1 MGYVAPVED
10 RTLPPKLVDRIF
22 NQTIEVKL
30 SELLSVSS
38 DMRKGIREKV
48 TSKRV
53 PIEPALIQGISYED
67 QQAAVF
73 IQNGE
78 LIRQFLH
85 ECPADHLVVAD
96 DRADMQSL
104 PMWINYTKEEECIL
118 DCGAQI
124 CSISEDVWNTL
135 KMVPFD
141 PRYHIHMQSANGV
154 VDRTIGLCANVPLT
168 VSNVTF
174 WVQFQIVK
182 TDAFSVL
189 LGQPFMKLSNMV
201 VNHGRTGERTT
212 VTIEDPNTG
221 AILRLPCFDR
231 GSCELTGIQPNP
243 PTKSHTRFWQYNPRI
258 SPEQL
263 MRRRYEH

>member
-1 MGYVAPVED
+1 MGYVAPIED

-38 DMRKGIREKV
+38 DMRKGICEKV

-67 QQAAVF
+67 QQAAIF
-73 IQNGE
+73 IQNSE

-85 ECPADHLVVAD
+85 ECPADHLVVVD
-96 DRADMQSL
+96 DRAHMQSL

-118 DCGAQI
+118 DCGTQI

-168 VSNVTF
+168 VLNITF
-174 WVQFQIVK
+174 WVQF
-182 TDAFSVL
+182 
-189 LGQPFMKLSNMV
+189 
-201 VNHGRTGERTT
+201 
-212 VTIEDPNTG
+212 
-221 AILRLPCFDR
+221 
-231 GSCELTGIQPNP
+231 
-243 PTKSHTRFWQYNPRI
+243 
-258 SPEQL
+258 
-263 MRRRYEH
+263 